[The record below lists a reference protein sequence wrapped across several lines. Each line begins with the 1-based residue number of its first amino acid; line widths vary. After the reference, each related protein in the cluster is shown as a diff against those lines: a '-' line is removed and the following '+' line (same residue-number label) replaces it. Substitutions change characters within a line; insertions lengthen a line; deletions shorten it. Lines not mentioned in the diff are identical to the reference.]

1 MLCLAQLDTDPSAD
15 RGALQATIE
24 FQASRLADLKATHGG
39 GVDDYGDDDDD
50 DDGDDYAAGTF
61 RAHGFACNTDTPLPP
76 SLSLLPS
83 DLAARAARPA
93 PTTLTREQ
101 IREMFDYYA
110 NFGRSSKAW
119 TIAPSDSVT
128 LTHLL
133 WFGTQPDAMGFQDT
147 IDSFMFMKFAKECP
161 DLLDGHRLT
170 RTGM

>member
-1 MLCLAQLDTDPSAD
+1 MTMVMTMMMMTMTMQLVRFAPTVSHATLTHCASA
-15 RGALQATIE
+15 
-24 FQASRLADLKATHGG
+24 
-39 GVDDYGDDDDD
+39 
-50 DDGDDYAAGTF
+50 
-61 RAHGFACNTDTPLPP
+61 
-76 SLSLLPS
+76 LSLLPS

-119 TIAPSDSVT
+119 TFAGPVTQVT
-128 LTHLL
+128 LTHSF